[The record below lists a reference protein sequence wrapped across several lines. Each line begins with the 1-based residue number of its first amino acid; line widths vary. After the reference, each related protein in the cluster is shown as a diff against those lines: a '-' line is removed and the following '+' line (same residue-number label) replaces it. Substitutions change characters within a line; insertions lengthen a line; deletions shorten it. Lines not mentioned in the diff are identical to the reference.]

1 MEPILKAQFAARL
14 KVSKA
19 RVTQM
24 VQMGMPTTPEGKINV
39 PDALAWIEEHIDS
52 SHQRSRGQRAAAAG
66 APDAAAPPEARV
78 PQGAGVPPNTP
89 MPPLAAPA
97 IPRDGLPDPGRI
109 LLSAKAKK
117 ALVDLRK
124 AEREERK
131 ENGEL
136 LEVAEVTAIIEDLVM
151 NAKTK
156 LLAVGYRLGPVLA
169 IEHDANKCTALVDGA
184 IREALEELVAYKV
197 AA

>member
-1 MEPILKAQFAARL
+1 MEPILKAQFATRL

-39 PDALAWIEEHIDS
+39 PDALKWIEEHIDA
-52 SHQRSRGQRAAAAG
+52 SHQRSRQQRAATAG
-66 APDAAAPPEARV
+66 APEAPAPPEAATRE
-78 PQGAGVPPNTP
+78 AAT
-89 MPPLAAPA
+89 PPLAAPP

-109 LLSAKAKK
+109 LLSAKAKR
-117 ALVDLRK
+117 ALVELRK

-131 ENGEL
+131 ETGEL
-136 LEVAEVTAIIEDLVM
+136 IEVAEVAAIIEDLVM

-156 LLAVGYRLGPVLA
+156 LLAVGYRLGPALA
-169 IEHDANKCTALVDGA
+169 IEHDANRCTALVDHA
-184 IREALEELVAYKV
+184 IREALEELVEYRV